1 MNDNYNK
8 HKSVL
13 CWAPQK
19 HNCANQ
25 GRIKNIKFKEEFI
38 MRINTN
44 IAALNTQRRLVTN
57 SDNMQGSLAK
67 LSSGLRINSAA
78 DDAAGLA
85 ISEKMRAQIRGL
97 SRAADNAQDGISL
110 IQTAE
115 AALGETTSIL
125 QRMRELAVQA
135 SSDILSEEDRN
146 SIQVEMTQLRD
157 EIERSNKT
165 IAFNGKILL
174 TGDMVDGTK
183 RETTIEHAAFSGL
196 DLEAVE
202 HGEYKIA
209 IEADTANA
217 GAYLVKLT
225 DKDGNPVLDA
235 DDDPIE
241 AVSIAADQFTDNK
254 LTAEKTIEFDD
265 VGISFKIAKDTVN
278 TELTNIKGDI
288 VVKDTKKAN
297 LHVGANASDEG
308 IALEI
313 TNMTAKKGLG
323 LTDDNIKVDTAENA
337 RDITLVKIE
346 EALTEVSTQRGKL
359 GAFQNRLE
367 YTINSLGSTEE
378 NLTSAESRIR
388 DVDMAAEMVA
398 FTKNSIL
405 NQAATSMLAQANQL
419 PQSVLALLQ

>member
-1 MNDNYNK
+1 
-8 HKSVL
+8 
-13 CWAPQK
+13 
-19 HNCANQ
+19 
-25 GRIKNIKFKEEFI
+25 

-57 SDNMQGSLAK
+57 SDNMQGSLQK

-125 QRMRELAVQA
+125 QRMRELSVQA
-135 SSDILSEEDRN
+135 TNDILSEQDRN

-165 IAFNGKILL
+165 IAFNGLDLL
-174 TGDMVDGTK
+174 TGEMASAKVDVSGITKEAVTVTADASKLEAGEYAVTFAKNDTSGNFDAKITVDGKTYTADTEIEWVDGTS
-183 RETTIEHAAFSGL
+183 ETF
-196 DLEAVE
+196 D
-202 HGEYKIA
+202 
-209 IEADTANA
+209 ADKE
-217 GAYLVKLT
+217 LVF
-225 DKDGNPVLDA
+225 KDDEGNPVD
-235 DDDPIE
+235 
-241 AVSIAADQFTDNK
+241 
-254 LTAEKTIEFDD
+254 
-265 VGISFKIAKDTVN
+265 GIKISVKKDTVV
-278 TELTNIKGDI
+278 GDI
-288 VVKDTKKAN
+288 ADSGKFTVVASKAAN
-297 LHVGANASDEG
+297 LHVGANAKDEG

-313 TNMTAKKGLG
+313 DDMTALIGLDLG
-323 LTDDNIKVDTAENA
+323 DENIDVSTAEKA
-337 RDITLVKIE
+337 KASLEKIE
-346 EALTEVSTQRGKL
+346 AALTKVSTQRGKL

-419 PQSVLALLQ
+419 PQSVLTLLQ

>member
-1 MNDNYNK
+1 
-8 HKSVL
+8 
-13 CWAPQK
+13 
-19 HNCANQ
+19 
-25 GRIKNIKFKEEFI
+25 

-67 LSSGLRINSAA
+67 LSSGLRINTAA

-125 QRMRELAVQA
+125 QRMRELTVQA
-135 SSDILSEEDRN
+135 SNDILSEEDRA
-146 SIQVEMTQLRD
+146 SIQVEITQLRD
-157 EIERSNKT
+157 EIERSNET
-165 IAFNGKILL
+165 IAFNGKVLL
-174 TGDMVDGTK
+174 TGEMAGAQMDKDEAKSTALAATDVFSNIVVDAEKAESNKTYSISIDSTGTNHK
-183 RETTIEHAAFSGL
+183 ITVTDNSDPAKSQTIDTGIEVATTEVAADKEYDFS
-196 DLEAVE
+196 DLGIKFTLKAEAEYAAVE
-202 HGEYKIA
+202 
-209 IEADTANA
+209 
-217 GAYLVKLT
+217 
-225 DKDGNPVLDA
+225 
-235 DDDPIE
+235 
-241 AVSIAADQFTDNK
+241 
-254 LTAEKTIEFDD
+254 
-265 VGISFKIAKDTVN
+265 
-278 TELTNIKGDI
+278 GDI
-288 VVKDTKKAN
+288 VTSADSKKAN
-297 LHVGANASDEG
+297 LHVGANASDRG
-308 IALEI
+308 IDLIIGDMRALS
-313 TNMTAKKGLG
+313 GLDLG
-323 LTDDNIKVDTAENA
+323 DENIKVDTAENA
-337 RDITLVKIE
+337 KESLKKIE
-346 EALTEVSTQRGKL
+346 AALTKVNTQRGKL

-419 PQSVLALLQ
+419 PQSVLTLLQ

>member
-1 MNDNYNK
+1 
-8 HKSVL
+8 
-13 CWAPQK
+13 
-19 HNCANQ
+19 
-25 GRIKNIKFKEEFI
+25 

-125 QRMRELAVQA
+125 QRMRELTVQA
-135 SSDILSEEDRN
+135 SSDILSDTDRA

-165 IAFNGKILL
+165 ITFNGNVLL
-174 TGDMVDGTK
+174 TGDY
-183 RETTIEHAAFSGL
+183 E
-196 DLEAVE
+196 
-202 HGEYKIA
+202 
-209 IEADTANA
+209 
-217 GAYLVKLT
+217 GARSDVT
-225 DKDGNPVLDA
+225 GMTN
-235 DDDPIE
+235 E
-241 AVSIAADQFTDNK
+241 AVSVNIDLDVLAEGEYSITFVDNTATDKYDAVLKKGTEEVGRVTTGVTIDDDAPENDTIGATDMTLK
-254 LTAEKTIEFDD
+254 FVDAEGNDIGASITI
-265 VGISFKIAKDTVN
+265 K
-278 TELTNIKGDI
+278 
-288 VVKDTKKAN
+288 KDTKIDDIATAGSFKKFDSKAAN
-297 LHVGANASDEG
+297 LHVGANADDEG

-313 TNMTAKKGLG
+313 GDMTALTGLG
-323 LTDDNIKVDTAENA
+323 LDKEAIDVTSADAAKASL
-337 RDITLVKIE
+337 RKIE
-346 EALTEVSTQRGKL
+346 AALEKVNTQRGKL

-388 DVDMAAEMVA
+388 DVDMAAEMVS

-419 PQSVLALLQ
+419 PQSVLTLLQ